1 MGFDVGHISLLVL
14 PEEVQKVDSGDWPK
28 MLIRGSHDSH
38 AILSKNRQQVV
49 GARFGGDGFKIGR
62 HDLTDWTLPS
72 RLIGDDC
79 TKHVRLIHNANR
91 ILTVQDHGER
101 CRAAHGAVHLGEW
114 FIRLKDVVF
123 AFSVVA
129 SNQVSEI
136 TKSVLLE
143 EALIAHPDIVEQTV
157 HVFRRQIAHERH
169 AGFGFGWARHHRSA
183 PPPAN
188 PSMNR
193 P

>member
-1 MGFDVGHISLLVL
+1 M
-14 PEEVQKVDSGDWPK
+14 
-28 MLIRGSHDSH
+28 R
-38 AILSKNRQQVV
+38 
-49 GARFGGDGFKIGR
+49 
-62 HDLTDWTLPS
+62 
-72 RLIGDDC
+72 C
-79 TKHVRLIHNANR
+79 TH
-91 ILTVQDHGER
+91 
-101 CRAAHGAVHLGEW
+101 EW
-114 FIRLKDVVF
+114 FIRLKDVFF

-157 HVFRRQIAHERH
+157 HVFRAQIAHERH
-169 AGFGFGWARHHRSA
+169 AGFGVRFGLSTIGP

-188 PSMNR
+188 LSMNR